1 MVWAHHYFCKLES
14 LEKSKFFF
22 LSLLSPTNPMPKL
35 EMCLKTHLKTLPP
48 SFIFCIN
55 FWNLFNSRRMPL
67 VTWYDYFISY
77 SRLFWDVAGVILTRT
92 KLGYVQ
98 PTLQVPAVV
107 AAEGHVM
114 FLNLVIHL
122 YCSLTSAML
131 WLIDPLNSYGELKP
145 WWYVPN
151 WIVIH

>member
-22 LSLLSPTNPMPKL
+22 LSLLSPTDPMPKL

-48 SFIFCIN
+48 SFISCII

-92 KLGYVQ
+92 KTWLCPTHPPSPCCGCCRRTCYVFK
-98 PTLQVPAVV
+98 PCNSSVLLFNLSYAVTDWSP
-107 AAEGHVM
+107 E
-114 FLNLVIHL
+114 FLWGAQALMI
-122 YCSLTSAML
+122 CS
-131 WLIDPLNSYGELKP
+131 
-145 WWYVPN
+145 
-151 WIVIH
+151 